1 LYFNFVFFG
10 ARLTNKYDDDDDDDD
25 VYQSK
30 FANLVSTYI
39 DSC

>member
-1 LYFNFVFFG
+1 MMMI
-10 ARLTNKYDDDDDDDD
+10 DDDDD

-39 DSC
+39 DSCWTWKFT